1 MINFIGGLIAGLIL
15 SLMALVLL
23 TEHRNEE
30 DREKTEHMIKLIN
43 ERDYWQKQYL
53 FERGKKNER
62 NSNYRS
68 LDR

>member
-1 MINFIGGLIAGLIL
+1 MINFITGLIVGLIL

-43 ERDYWQKQYL
+43 ERDYYHKLYL
-53 FERGKKNER
+53 LEKGKDNEF
-62 NSNYRS
+62 
-68 LDR
+68 

>member
-1 MINFIGGLIAGLIL
+1 MINFITGLIVGLIL

-43 ERDYWQKQYL
+43 ERDYYHKLYL
-53 FERGKKNER
+53 LEKGKENEF
-62 NSNYRS
+62 
-68 LDR
+68 